1 MFDLAEEHDLPV
13 DLHADFADDVS
24 DPRYAMASFIAR
36 TTIERGYQGRV
47 ALGHMT
53 SLGNLGGPD
62 RDALF
67 AELAEAGIAIV
78 MLPHTDLHLGGRND
92 ATDVRRGLAPLHA
105 LWEAGVTTGFSSNN
119 VRNAFTPF
127 GNADLLE
134 TGLFLAQTAHLG
146 SPAELRRVVEMAT
159 SGAAGITG
167 IAATHGLRVGAH
179 ADLVVLD
186 ATDPVSALLDRAP
199 RRYVLKRGRVVAE
212 TEHVVTLHGPAARQ
226 ESRRPGP
233 LSGTGP
239 AG

>member
-1 MFDLAEEHDLPV
+1 M
-13 DLHADFADDVS
+13 
-24 DPRYAMASFIAR
+24 
-36 TTIERGYQGRV
+36 
-47 ALGHMT
+47 
-53 SLGNLGGPD
+53 
-62 RDALF
+62 
-67 AELAEAGIAIV
+67 
-78 MLPHTDLHLGGRND
+78 
-92 ATDVRRGLAPLHA
+92 
-105 LWEAGVTTGFSSNN
+105 TTGFSSNN

-239 AG
+239 AGEALDHWVILVTRPAPTVRPPSRIAKRRPSSMAIGWISSTDMSVLSPGMTISRPSGRVTTPVTSVVRK